1 MNSHSKSQRIAFIA
15 LLVAAVVLIAGG
27 AFGVVNR
34 TSASGEQMLSDMRL
48 NLPTE
53 LKQAK
58 NLLNDRKNILYIARK
73 EAEDTVKLAEER
85 AKKILD
91 QDELVRQAQA
101 RANEIVTQAQMQ
113 AREIKKA
120 TNEFVEQRLTEVES
134 NLVKNLNEVRD
145 TKKAL
150 RPGKAAN

>member
-1 MNSHSKSQRIAFIA
+1 MDEKGNLELLNTIETMEDILDSAMRIPLSNGRCVIDAERFQE
-15 LLVAAVVLIAGG
+15 L
-27 AFGVVNR
+27 
-34 TSASGEQMLSDMRL
+34 LSDMRL

-58 NLLNDRKNILYIARK
+58 NLLNDRKNILYIAKK
-73 EAEDTVKLAEER
+73 EAEDTVHLAEER

-91 QDELVRQAQA
+91 QSEIMKQAQDK
-101 RANEIVTQAQMQ
+101 ANEIITQSHMQ

-120 TNEFVEQRLTEVES
+120 TNDFVEQRLADVE
-134 NLVKNLNEVRD
+134 NTLLNSLNQIRE

-150 RPGKAAN
+150 KPAK

>member
-1 MNSHSKSQRIAFIA
+1 MDEKGNLELLNTIETMEDILDSAMRIP
-15 LLVAAVVLIAGG
+15 L
-27 AFGVVNR
+27 
-34 TSASGEQMLSDMRL
+34 SSGKCVIDAERFQELLSDMRL

-58 NLLNDRKNILYIARK
+58 NLLNDRKNILYIAKK
-73 EAEDTVKLAEER
+73 EAEDTVHLAEER

-91 QDELVRQAQA
+91 QSEIMKQAQDK
-101 RANEIVTQAQMQ
+101 ANEIVTQAHMQ

-120 TNEFVEQRLTEVES
+120 TNDFVEQRLADVES
-134 NLVKNLNEVRD
+134 NLLNNLNQIRE

-150 RPGKAAN
+150 KPAK

>member
-1 MNSHSKSQRIAFIA
+1 MDEKGNLELLNTIETMEDILDLAMRIPLSNGRCVIDAERFQE
-15 LLVAAVVLIAGG
+15 L
-27 AFGVVNR
+27 
-34 TSASGEQMLSDMRL
+34 LSDMRL

-58 NLLNDRKNILYIARK
+58 NLLNDRKNILYIAKK
-73 EAEDTVKLAEER
+73 EAEDTVHLAEER

-91 QDELVRQAQA
+91 QSEIMKQAQDK
-101 RANEIVTQAQMQ
+101 ANEIITQAHMQ

-120 TNEFVEQRLTEVES
+120 TNDFVEQRLADVE
-134 NLVKNLNEVRD
+134 NTLLNSLNQIRE

-150 RPGKAAN
+150 KPAK